1 MKKILAIGLTLI
13 THISYADVEIV
24 PLDMELGYWETTAE
38 VLESGAIANM
48 LANLP
53 ESQRAKVR
61 AMMKSKI
68 QIPIVKQC
76 ITSDS
81 FKDFEEKFRNSMGGQ
96 ESCKF
101 NIQKSTSQEF
111 IGELNCEGNPTVI
124 HTRSINSKRQESEV
138 VSSAGEIGQ
147 SKIRTVA
154 EWKSSVCPNDIT
166 P

>member
-1 MKKILAIGLTLI
+1 MKKMLAIVLTLF
-13 THISYADVEIV
+13 THISYAEVEVV
-24 PLDMELGYWETTAE
+24 PLNMELGYWETTAE

-48 LANLP
+48 IANLP

-68 QIPIVKQC
+68 QIPTIKQC

-96 ESCKF
+96 DSCEF
-101 NIQKSTSQEF
+101 SIQKSTSQEF

-124 HTRSINSKRQESEV
+124 HTKAINSKRQESEV
-138 VSSAGEIGQ
+138 VSSAGEMGQ

-154 EWKSSVCPNDIT
+154 EWKSTVCPDDIT
-166 P
+166 L